1 MAFQIN
7 MPAVPTYGG
16 GQVGPTVDANPL
28 STMAELQQINTSQQ
42 ALKKAK
48 ATYGADVQAAQA
60 NAQKAQ
66 TEADKANIQLG
77 NEKMGTMYS
86 ILAPYGSDER
96 IVAAGKIDQ
105 NATPDQLKSIQNGLY
120 DIGDEVKQG
129 LISRGWSKADA
140 MQYVHDFND
149 SILKDPRQAP
159 QLLKR
164 ATQSLAGALNIAEQ
178 NQPQYEKNAAG
189 QTVMVNKAKGTIQ
202 EVGAPGGAN
211 PTAGGALTTTDY
223 IKDLNQRNSSA
234 LETDMRLGEAEQLLK
249 LVKGGAGTKNFAEIA
264 KWAQAANLPQ
274 SVVDSIA
281 GGDLSAVQSAQKFI
295 TQAVIQG
302 ATSNPGTAESI
313 NRYIRDNPDIG
324 TDPRALERFIKFTQ
338 KINQKT
344 FDETEFLL
352 KQKKEG
358 KFNPETHVQEVQQHL
373 RQKYLTPEEKK
384 AEGKAENKTETTK
397 SGRKVVREGVD
408 KATGRTVVQYDDGT
422 LGYK

>member
-28 STMAELQQINTSQQ
+28 STMAELQQINTQQQ

-66 TEADKANIQLG
+66 TEADKANVQLG
-77 NEKMGTMYS
+77 NEKMGTMYN

-96 IVAAGKIDQ
+96 IIAAGKIDQ
-105 NATPDQLKSIQNGLY
+105 NATPDQLKAIQNGLY

-178 NQPQYEKNAAG
+178 NQPKFVTNAAG
-189 QTVMVNKAKGTIQ
+189 QRVLETPAKGTIQ
-202 EVGAPGGAN
+202 QVGAPGEVN
-211 PTAGGALTTTDY
+211 PTTGGVTSTSDY

-249 LVKGGAGTKNFAEIA
+249 LVKGGAGTKNFSEIA
-264 KWAQAANLPQ
+264 RWAQAANLPQ

-313 NRYIRDNPDIG
+313 NRYIKDNPDIG

-384 AEGKAENKTETTK
+384 PEGKQESQTSKKIVREYVGKK
-397 SGRKVVREGVD
+397 SGRTIVV
-408 KATGRTVVQYDDGT
+408 YDDGT
-422 LGYK
+422 EAYK